1 MLYNFEAFPGKV
13 TIGKKGKKQ
22 KKDTHKQKKDTYK
35 FFYLKIWVSFFL
47 SFFLLDMWP
56 SERFCR
62 IFNNPQQGANKITLF
77 VLVWIV
83 WGRGRQPL
91 CQCLHQR
98 LALRV
103 AQ

>member
-1 MLYNFEAFPGKV
+1 MPG
-13 TIGKKGKKQ
+13 Q
-22 KKDTHKQKKDTYK
+22 DTLRVAGGFAGFQGDTSANSLVNRR
-35 FFYLKIWVSFFL
+35 FDLRS
-47 SFFLLDMWP
+47 
-56 SERFCR
+56 SEQFRR
-62 IFNNPQQGANKITLF
+62 AFNNPQQGADKITLF

-98 LALRV
+98 LAVRV

>member
-1 MLYNFEAFPGKV
+1 MIRKPL
-13 TIGKKGKKQ
+13 IKQ
-22 KKDTHKQKKDTYK
+22 KKDTHK

-47 SFFLLDMWP
+47 F
-56 SERFCR
+56 
-62 IFNNPQQGANKITLF
+62 FNNPQQGADKITLF

-83 WGRGRQPL
+83 WERGRQPL

-98 LALRV
+98 LAVRV